1 MSFCSGCGTKLDEN
15 ARYCPTC
22 GQPAGAPGDPA
33 GAQATAE
40 EADIRDN
47 KALAILAY
55 ILFLIPLLAAPKD
68 SKFARYHTNQGL
80 VLFLGALALGVAE
93 GILDVVLGAMTLWS
107 APFFGIILAL
117 TKVLWLA
124 PLALAIIGIINAA
137 NGAMKPLPVI
147 GTIQLL
153 H

>member
-1 MSFCSGCGTKLDEN
+1 MAFCSGCGTKLDEN
-15 ARYCPTC
+15 TRYCPTC
-22 GQPAGAPGDPA
+22 GQPAGAPGNSA
-33 GAQATAE
+33 GTQPSAE
-40 EADIRDN
+40 EADVREN

-80 VLFLGALALGVAE
+80 VLFLGALALGIVM
-93 GILDVVLGAMTLWS
+93 GILNAIFAALTFWGTG
-107 APFFGIILAL
+107 FFGIILGL
-117 TKVLWLA
+117 INVLWLA